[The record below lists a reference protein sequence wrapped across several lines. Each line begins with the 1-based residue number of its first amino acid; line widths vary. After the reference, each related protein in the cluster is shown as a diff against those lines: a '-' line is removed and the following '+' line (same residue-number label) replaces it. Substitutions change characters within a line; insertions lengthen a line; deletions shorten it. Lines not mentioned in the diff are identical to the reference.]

1 MNHITNYIQERIE
14 TLSNKKTNEKYESLI
29 TLSIISEL
37 FAVLSK
43 IEELRQEEIADAR
56 GESIFNDRD

>member
-1 MNHITNYIQERIE
+1 MNPITNYIKERIE